1 MNEINK
7 NNLAVRNTLYARTLG
22 TLEILYN
29 GEPWELPMSVKGKV
43 MQLFL
48 LLIWAGENGISR
60 VKLQDFLYD
69 RRSTDAANAL
79 RITTTRLRKIL
90 SQSVLPLGEYVVVEK
105 NTYYL
110 KMGRVGGELELQ
122 MDAALME
129 DYYNR
134 AMETEDEAARQLLLE
149 QACRLYGGEFLP
161 VLSGEVWAES
171 LRSHYQDIYFKGVR
185 EACRLMKLHRDHQKI
200 VRLCD
205 AATAAYPLAEWA
217 EQKIGALLALKRYGD
232 ALKTYDYVTQNLLD
246 ETGSIP
252 PDHVLAYFKQIG
264 SQIEHVNGGLKEI
277 RGNLEERDWSA
288 GSYYCTYP
296 GFVDCFRMVIRSVER
311 GKRRGFLIVCTVRD
325 GKDCPVEDGRKLQ
338 EYEDALCE
346 VVHSTLRRGDV
357 YTKYGPDQILI
368 LANELREDKCRL
380 VENRIV
386 SEMRRRYG
394 QKVSLH
400 IENVNLKDWCP
411 GTEKGKEE
419 KRREKTVRRRP

>member
-1 MNEINK
+1 M
-7 NNLAVRNTLYARTLG
+7 
-22 TLEILYN
+22 
-29 GEPWELPMSVKGKV
+29 
-43 MQLFL
+43 
-48 LLIWAGENGISR
+48 
-60 VKLQDFLYD
+60 
-69 RRSTDAANAL
+69 
-79 RITTTRLRKIL
+79 
-90 SQSVLPLGEYVVVEK
+90 
-105 NTYYL
+105 
-110 KMGRVGGELELQ
+110 
-122 MDAALME
+122 
-129 DYYNR
+129 
-134 AMETEDEAARQLLLE
+134 
-149 QACRLYGGEFLP
+149 
-161 VLSGEVWAES
+161 
-171 LRSHYQDIYFKGVR
+171 
-185 EACRLMKLHRDHQKI
+185 
-200 VRLCD
+200 
-205 AATAAYPLAEWA
+205 
-217 EQKIGALLALKRYGD
+217 
-232 ALKTYDYVTQNLLD
+232 
-246 ETGSIP
+246 
-252 PDHVLAYFKQIG
+252 LAYFKQIG

-277 RGNLEERDWSA
+277 RGNLEEREWSA

-386 SEMRRRYG
+386 SGMRRRYG

-411 GTEKGKEE
+411 GEEKGKEE